1 MSSSSHG
8 FTLGGLDRVV
18 LRPASASVVV
28 PAPFAV
34 APASSEG
41 AGQFRSMAF
50 MPFDGHGT
58 IVSLHG
64 ATEPIEEV
72 VESVELVETE
82 EPLPPP
88 PDFEAIKAEAW
99 REGFQLGYDEG
110 LRLAAE
116 EQHDAGTRLSAMLQG
131 VASDT
136 EVLVRGLEAQV
147 VELALAIAEKVI
159 AREARID
166 PEIILSVVRS
176 ALAEVHDATELR
188 IRVNP
193 DDAPL
198 LETRWQ
204 EMLPRS
210 VAERSELIADDLVER
225 GGVLVETRIGYA
237 DSQLKTRMNQV
248 VSTFQ
253 AILDG
258 EPA

>member
-1 MSSSSHG
+1 MSSSRHG

-18 LRPASASVVV
+18 VRPVPASVVV

-34 APASSEG
+34 APASSEA
-41 AGQFRSMAF
+41 AGRFRPMAF

-58 IVSLHG
+58 IVSVHG
-64 ATEPIEEV
+64 SAETIEDV
-72 VESVELVETE
+72 VESVEVVEA

-116 EQHDAGTRLSAMLQG
+116 EQHDAGTRLSALLQG

-176 ALAEVHDATELR
+176 ALSEVHDATELR
-188 IRVNP
+188 IRANP
-193 DDAPL
+193 DDVPL

>member
-8 FTLGGLDRVV
+8 FTLGGLDQVV
-18 LRPASASVVV
+18 LRSASGSVVV

-34 APASSEG
+34 APASSET
-41 AGQFRSMAF
+41 AGRFQPMAF

-72 VESVELVETE
+72 VESVEVVEA

-136 EVLVRGLEAQV
+136 EALVRGLEAQV

-159 AREARID
+159 A
-166 PEIILSVVRS
+166 
-176 ALAEVHDATELR
+176 
-188 IRVNP
+188 
-193 DDAPL
+193 
-198 LETRWQ
+198 
-204 EMLPRS
+204 
-210 VAERSELIADDLVER
+210 
-225 GGVLVETRIGYA
+225 
-237 DSQLKTRMNQV
+237 
-248 VSTFQ
+248 
-253 AILDG
+253 
-258 EPA
+258 